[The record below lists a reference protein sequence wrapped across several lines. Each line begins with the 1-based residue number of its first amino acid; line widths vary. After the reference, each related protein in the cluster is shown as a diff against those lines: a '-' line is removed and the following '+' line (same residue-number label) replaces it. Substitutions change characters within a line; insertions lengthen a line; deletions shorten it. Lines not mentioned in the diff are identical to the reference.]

1 MRLLILAFYFAFDLW
16 NTFTTST
23 IGTITAARRNAV
35 RYSLPERE
43 TSENTPLSAGTRS
56 IGIVSTKVS
65 IIAAV
70 RNLLCFSIVKIEPLR
85 LLIFHA
91 WNISQAESVMNA
103 IVVPAS
109 DED

>member
-1 MRLLILAFYFAFDLW
+1 MI
-16 NTFTTST
+16 
-23 IGTITAARRNAV
+23 
-35 RYSLPERE
+35 YSLPERE
-43 TSENTPLSAGTRS
+43 TSENIPLSAGMRS
-56 IGIVSTKVS
+56 IGIIKTNVSM
-65 IIAAV
+65 IEAV
-70 RNLLCFSIVKIEPLR
+70 RTLLCFSIVKIEPLR